1 MSPAML
7 PRYRADYR
15 TLLWALMMPVVGL
28 WIYAQPERIAYLSPI
43 SFYLALS
50 AGVIAHNHN
59 HCPTFKSRRM
69 NAAFGNWLSVFYG
82 YPTFG
87 WIPTH
92 NLNHHKLVNKA
103 GDATITWRY
112 TNKHNALVAGSYFF
126 VSAYFQ
132 SEPIKTFIRKARRDN
147 RSLYRQIIVQYLV
160 WAGSHLTLAG
170 LAIAR
175 FGVTRGLYIYA
186 FSFGLPAFFALFT
199 IMLFNYIQH
208 VHTDPWSAH
217 NHSRSFTG
225 KLINFVLFNNGLHA
239 AHHEQAGAHWSTLP
253 ALHAKIEAEIH
264 PDLKPRSFWWF
275 VICNYLLAPV
285 FPRLGTRQ
293 IGRAPFDCPT
303 GDAGPLKTAE
313 VEAVESGVNAVMA

>member
-1 MSPAML
+1 MR
-7 PRYRADYR
+7 PRYAADYR
-15 TLLWALMMPVVGL
+15 TLLWALFMPVFG
-28 WIYAQPERIAYLSPI
+28 IAQYARPDLILYFCPLACY
-43 SFYLALS
+43 FALS

-69 NAAFGNWLSVFYG
+69 NHVFGCWLSVFYG

-112 TNKHNALVAGSYFF
+112 TNRHNALVASTYFF

-132 SEPIKTFIRKARRDN
+132 SEPIKAYIRKARRDN
-147 RSLYRQIIVQYLV
+147 RALYRQIIGQYAV
-160 WAGSHLTLAG
+160 WAGAHALLIAA
-170 LAIAR
+170 AIAK
-175 FGVTRGLYIYA
+175 FGIVRGIEVWIFA
-186 FSFGLPAFFALFT
+186 FGLPAFFALWT

-225 KLINFVLFNNGLHA
+225 KAINFLLFNNGLHA

-253 ALHAKIEAEIH
+253 ALHAKIQAEIH
-264 PDLKPRSFWWF
+264 PELKPRSFWWF
-275 VICNYLLAPV
+275 CLRVYVLAL
-285 FPRLGTRQ
+285 FMPRFGTRQ

-303 GDAGPLKTAE
+303 GDAGPLKTAD
-313 VEAVESGVNAVMA
+313 VDAVDSGVNAAMA

>member
-1 MSPAML
+1 MR
-7 PRYRADYR
+7 PRYAADYR
-15 TLLWALMMPVVGL
+15 TLLWALLMPLPGL
-28 WIYAQPERIAYLSPI
+28 AQYARADLIVYLCPLACY
-43 SFYLALS
+43 FALS

-59 HCPTFKSRRM
+59 HCPTFKSRKT
-69 NAAFGNWLSVFYG
+69 NHLFGCWLSIFYG

-112 TNKHNALVAGSYFF
+112 TNRHNALVASTYFF

-132 SEPIKTFIRKARRDN
+132 SEPIKAYIRKARRDN
-147 RSLYRQIIVQYLV
+147 PALYRQIIGQYVV
-160 WAGSHLTLAG
+160 WVGAHLLLAG
-170 LAIAR
+170 IGVAM
-175 FGVTRGLYIYA
+175 FGIVGGLEVWIFA
-186 FSFGLPAFFALFT
+186 FGLPAFFALWT

-217 NHSRSFTG
+217 DHSRSFTG
-225 KLINFVLFNNGLHA
+225 KLLNFLLFNNGFHT

-253 ALHAKIEAEIH
+253 ALHAKIDAEIH
-264 PDLKPRSFWWF
+264 PELKERSFFWF
-275 VICNYLLAPV
+275 CLRVYLLGL
-285 FPRLGTRQ
+285 FLPRFGTRQ

-303 GDAGPLKTAE
+303 GDAGPLKTAD
-313 VEAVESGVNAVMA
+313 VDAVDSGVNAVMA